1 MLKSTSQGLKQIM
14 YNLWGSTHHKHLF
27 QKNVQTY
34 FSFKPHDFID
44 ANILYSINISLT
56 YKPFGL
62 DFDGNSITVTLALQ
76 VAARAES
83 TSKSGR
89 HTTNSF
95 TP

>member
-1 MLKSTSQGLKQIM
+1 M